1 MRATPRGQRALLVP
15 KGPTVRCEK
24 LKFLCLKRMCEFK
37 GCSRK
42 AFKPK
47 SNYCTVH
54 RCKICETDPRSK
66 HGESLVVPFKRAHL
80 IVRWGMFTFC
90 GIYVP
95 TDDGYFDE
103 MCDVKDCEK
112 PKCSGSKYCA
122 YHHVISC
129 TSCHSKIVG
138 KFQSRCYNCYN
149 NDLYSCCS
157 CETTY
162 NKKFIIQSDSPT
174 CYLCAYEIPDL
185 RMRDLPLRVTNEIVY
200 LDYKSNYNF
209 LFYLYNLY
217 NKFHRQTTW
226 ELGHIFKLP
235 RDVFT
240 YILNLT
246 QLPPYLI
253 PLNDYIRQKHITH
266 ISFFIFLFFYF

>member
-1 MRATPRGQRALLVP
+1 
-15 KGPTVRCEK
+15 
-24 LKFLCLKRMCEFK
+24 MCEFK

-47 SNYCTVH
+47 SKYCTVH
-54 RCKICETDPRSK
+54 RCKICETDPRGK
-66 HGESLVVPFKRAHL
+66 YWELLVVPFKRAHL
-80 IVRWGMFTFC
+80 TSRWSTHTFC

-112 PKCSGSKYCA
+112 SKCIDSKYCA
-122 YHHVISC
+122 YHYLISC
-129 TSCHSKIVG
+129 TSCSSKIIG
-138 KFQSRCYNCYN
+138 KHQLRCYNCYN

-157 CETTY
+157 CKTTY
-162 NKKFIIQSDSPT
+162 NKKFMILQDSPT
-174 CYLCAYEIPDL
+174 CYLCAYEIPEL

-200 LDYKSNYNF
+200 LDCKSNYNF

-217 NKFHRQTTW
+217 NLPKHQTTW

-253 PLNDYIRQKHITH
+253 SLNHYIISKNITH
-266 ISFFIFLFFYF
+266 VSFFLFYFFIF